1 MDRYLG
7 RVLKNWAAQQG
18 PPENARARLLLSA
31 SAQAYPLDESQ
42 IDLFEE
48 YYSKVN
54 KQYDL
59 QRDRPARAMDLL
71 WMFHLPTPEMR
82 MI

>member
-18 PPENARARLLLSA
+18 PPENARARLLLNA

-59 QRDRPARAMDLL
+59 QRDQPARAMDLL